1 MNNWATSVR
10 LTQILGRKEHRDH
23 HLVNCVVS
31 FSRPSNSDHGGPAKQ
46 RICIF
51 PGRVFSSNIWHQGLH
66 IVQWKKLDMLKR
78 WRSTD
83 HLSISTR
90 TCQASLVSTGLLLLH
105 PKQEKNPEWP
115 ALWELPKYHA
125 PIYCF
130 LALAQL
136 SCILQFWARL
146 HWTGREL
153 VPECIY
159 LVSNDQTRKE
169 ILWTPTP
176 LILRCAPPR
185 CPQHRFLV
193 LPILEATHGAQCV
206 ARLDC
211 KLQILFLFSPLFPI
225 IFLPLY
231 SPLGMP
237 RLYL

>member
-51 PGRVFSSNIWHQGLH
+51 LGRLFSSNIWHQGLH

-78 WRSTD
+78 WRITD

-105 PKQEKNPEWP
+105 PKQEKKSRMTCTVRAPEISRTHLLFSSP
-115 ALWELPKYHA
+115 CATVLH
-125 PIYCF
+125 F
-130 LALAQL
+130 T
-136 SCILQFWARL
+136 ILARL

-193 LPILEATHGAQCV
+193 LPIPEATHGAQCV